1 MIPIFDALAR
11 HARQQPDAIAFR
23 DGDRTISWAGLARA
37 VGHAA
42 AGFAG
47 GPRTVGLRL
56 VGLDYVIA
64 DLAATLA
71 GCRVVPVPGFFSAG
85 QVDHLLADSGATL
98 IDRLPRP
105 DAARPLAYA
114 GGADRVIYTS
124 GTTGRPKGVVL
135 GDRQLTAQTRALAAA
150 IGATPRDRYLS
161 VLPQA
166 QLLEQICGIFVPVLI
181 GAETVIAAEGAA
193 CLFTG
198 DGTALAR
205 VAATC
210 RPTVTVLAPR
220 QLTLWVAALRQGA
233 RAPDSLRYIAVGGAP
248 VSPVLLA
255 EARALGLPVAE
266 GYGLSEA
273 SSVVAMTPAGGTAML
288 PLDGVDLRIE
298 DGEIVVDGPVVMSG
312 YLGHAPHR
320 GPWRTGDL
328 GQLTNGRL
336 TVLGRRDAMILRA
349 SGRNIAPEWVEAAA
363 LADPAIPAAALIL
376 TGDDRLMLVLAA
388 TGSPDM
394 AALTARLAA
403 LPDYARP
410 DTLVFAD
417 PREAGLIRASGTA
430 DRQVAAR
437 IARCPAAL
445 LVPLPGPAA
454 ANAGVA
460 A

>member
-1 MIPIFDALAR
+1 MTPLFDALAR
-11 HARQQPDAIAFR
+11 HAGQRPDIIAFR
-23 DGDRTISWAGLARA
+23 DCDRAISWAGLAQA
-37 VGHAA
+37 VSHAA

-47 GPRTVGLRL
+47 GPRTLGLHL

-85 QVDHLLADSGATL
+85 QVDHLLADSGAVL
-98 IDRLPRP
+98 INRLPQSG
-105 DAARPLAYA
+105 ASLPLDYA

-150 IGATPRDRYLS
+150 IGGGPDDRYLS

-166 QLLEQICGIFVPVLI
+166 QLLEQICGIFVPVLT
-181 GAETVIAAEGAA
+181 GAETVIVAEGTA

-205 VAATC
+205 MAAAC
-210 RPTVTVLAPR
+210 RPSVTVLAPR

-233 RAPDSLRYIAVGGAP
+233 QAPDSLRYIAVGGAP
-248 VSPVLLA
+248 VSPALLA

-273 SSVVAMTPAGGTAML
+273 SSVVAMTPAGSAAMVAL
-288 PLDGVDLRIE
+288 ESTRLRIE
-298 DGEIVVDGPVVMSG
+298 EGEIVVDGPAVMSG
-312 YLGHAPHR
+312 YLGHPPHG

-328 GQLTNGRL
+328 GRLTNGRL

-376 TGDDRLMLVLAA
+376 TEGDRLMLVLAA

-394 AALTARLAA
+394 AALTARLDA

-417 PREAGLIRASGTA
+417 PREVGLIRPSGSA

-437 IARCPAAL
+437 IARCPGAL
-445 LVPLPGPAA
+445 LVPLPA
-454 ANAGVA
+454 AGVPA
-460 A
+460 

>member
-1 MIPIFDALAR
+1 MTPIFDALAR
-11 HARQQPDAIAFR
+11 HARQRPDATAFR
-23 DGDRTISWAGLARA
+23 DGDRQISWADLART
-37 VGHAA
+37 VGRTA
-42 AGFAG
+42 AGFAD
-47 GPRTVGLRL
+47 GPRTVGLRI
-56 VGLDYVIA
+56 VGLEYVIA

-71 GCRVVPVPGFFSAG
+71 GCRVVPVPGFFSTG
-85 QVDHLLADSGATL
+85 QVDHLLADSGAAL
-98 IDRLPRP
+98 IDLLPQSDRSL
-105 DAARPLAYA
+105 PLVYA

-150 IGATPRDRYLS
+150 IGAMPDDRYLS

-166 QLLEQICGIFVPVLI
+166 QLLEQICGIFVPVLT

-205 VAATC
+205 IAAAC

-248 VSPVLLA
+248 VSPGLLA

-273 SSVVAMTPAGGTAML
+273 SSVVAMTPAGGTAMV
-288 PLDGVDLRIE
+288 PLDGIDLRID
-298 DGEIVVDGPVVMSG
+298 DGEIVVDGPAVMSG

-328 GQLTNGRL
+328 GQLTDGRL

-376 TGDDRLMLVLAA
+376 TEGDRLMLVLAA

-394 AALTARLAA
+394 AAQTARLAQ
-403 LPDYARP
+403 LPEYARP
-410 DTLVFAD
+410 DALVFAD
-417 PREAGLIRASGTA
+417 PREAGLIRPSGTA
-430 DRQVAAR
+430 DRHVAAR
-437 IARCPAAL
+437 IARCPGAL
-445 LVPLPGPAA
+445 LVPLPGT
-454 ANAGVA
+454 GVA

>member
-1 MIPIFDALAR
+1 MTPVFDALSH
-11 HARQQPDAIAFR
+11 HARQQPDATAFH
-23 DGDRTISWAGLARA
+23 DGARTITWAGLTDA
-37 VGHAA
+37 VGRAASGFA
-42 AGFAG
+42 AG
-47 GPRTVGLRL
+47 PRIVGLHL
-56 VGLDYVIA
+56 TGLDYVIA

-85 QVDHLLADSGATL
+85 QIAHLLADAGAVLTQ
-98 IDRLPRP
+98 RLPQG
-105 DAARPLAYA
+105 DGALSLAYA

-150 IGATPRDRYLS
+150 IGATPDDRYLS

-166 QLLEQICGIFVPVLI
+166 QLLEQVCGIFVPLLT
-181 GAETVIAAEGAA
+181 GAETVIAAEGPA

-205 VAATC
+205 IAAAC

-233 RAPDSLRYIAVGGAP
+233 HAPDSLRYIAVGGAP
-248 VSPVLLA
+248 VSAALLA
-255 EARALGLPVAE
+255 EARTLGLPVAE

-273 SSVVAMTPAGGTAML
+273 SSVVAMTPAGGTGMV
-288 PLDGVDLRIE
+288 PLDGTGLRIK
-298 DGEIVVDGPVVMSG
+298 DGEIVVDGPSVMAG
-312 YLGHAPHR
+312 YLGQAPHR

-328 GQLTNGRL
+328 GRLEGGVL
-336 TVLGRRDAMILRA
+336 TVLGRRDGMILRA

-376 TGDDRLMLVLAA
+376 TPDDQLMLVLAA
-388 TGSPDM
+388 TASPDM
-394 AALTARLAA
+394 AALAARLGQ

-410 DTLVFAD
+410 NTLVFAD
-417 PREAGLIRASGTA
+417 PREVGLIRPSGTA

-437 IARCPAAL
+437 VAQAPGAHLIPLLAQQAPA
-445 LVPLPGPAA
+445 
-454 ANAGVA
+454 
-460 A
+460 

>member
-1 MIPIFDALAR
+1 MMPVFDALSR
-11 HARQQPDAIAFR
+11 HARQQPDATAFR
-23 DGDRTISWAGLARA
+23 DGARAITWAGLADA
-37 VGHAA
+37 VSRAA
-42 AGFAG
+42 AGFAA
-47 GPRTVGLRL
+47 GPRTVGLHMT
-56 VGLDYVIA
+56 GLDYIIA

-85 QVDHLLADSGATL
+85 QIAHLLDDSGAALT
-98 IDRLPRP
+98 DRLPQG
-105 DAARPLAYA
+105 DGALSLAYA

-150 IGATPRDRYLS
+150 IGATPGDRYLS

-166 QLLEQICGIFVPVLI
+166 QLLEQVCGIFVPVLT
-181 GAETVIAAEGAA
+181 GAETVIAAEGPA

-198 DGTALAR
+198 DGAALAR
-205 VAATC
+205 VAAAC
-210 RPTVTVLAPR
+210 CPTVTVLATR

-248 VSPVLLA
+248 VSPALLA
-255 EARALGLPVAE
+255 EARDLGLPVAE

-273 SSVVAMTPAGGTAML
+273 SSVVAMTPAGGTGMVA
-288 PLDGVDLRIE
+288 LDGASLRIE
-298 DGEIVVDGPVVMSG
+298 DEEIVVDGPSVMSG

-328 GQLTNGRL
+328 GRLTNGRL
-336 TVLGRRDAMILRA
+336 TVLGRRDGLILRA

-376 TGDDRLMLVLAA
+376 TPDDRLMLVLAA
-388 TGSPDM
+388 TASPDM
-394 AALTARLAA
+394 AALAARLGQ

-417 PREAGLIRASGTA
+417 PREVGLIRPSGTA
-430 DRQVAAR
+430 DRQLAAR
-437 IARCPAAL
+437 IAQAPGAHLIPLLAQQAPA
-445 LVPLPGPAA
+445 
-454 ANAGVA
+454 
-460 A
+460 